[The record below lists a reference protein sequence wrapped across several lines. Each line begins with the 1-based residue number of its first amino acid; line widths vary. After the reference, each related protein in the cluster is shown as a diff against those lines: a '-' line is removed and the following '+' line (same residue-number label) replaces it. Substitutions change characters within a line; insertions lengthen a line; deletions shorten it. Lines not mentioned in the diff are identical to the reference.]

1 MLNANILGLVNKEN
15 VVKARIHVTL
25 KNGVLDPQGKAV
37 GHALGSLGFDGVH
50 EVRQGKYIELDLEET
65 DADKAR
71 NNVDAMCR
79 QLLANTVMEIYDI
92 EIEV

>member
-1 MLNANILGLVNKEN
+1 MLNASILSLVNKEN
-15 VVKARIHVTL
+15 VVKAKIHVTL

-37 GHALGSLGFDGVH
+37 GHALGSLGFGGVR

-65 DADKAR
+65 DSDKAR

-79 QLLANTVMEIYDI
+79 QLLANTVIENYDI